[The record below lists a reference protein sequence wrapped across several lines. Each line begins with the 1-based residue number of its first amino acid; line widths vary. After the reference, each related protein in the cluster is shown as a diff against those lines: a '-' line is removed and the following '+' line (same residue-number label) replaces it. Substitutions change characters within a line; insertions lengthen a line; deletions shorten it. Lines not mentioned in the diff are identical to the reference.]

1 MASIT
6 LKNIP
11 EDLHALFK
19 RRAERNRRSLQA
31 EILLLMENADFD
43 FPEEEKLEVED
54 LVGILKYD
62 GPPISIEEMNEGIG
76 KMFRETWE
84 R

>member
-54 LVGILKYD
+54 LAGILKYD